1 MRLSAFLLDQRPH
14 HTVRPTAIN
23 LQTKLPCQV
32 MLLVNVKGCQVFKL
46 HDIRCSFALAA
57 KDWIANKLLK
67 VVSLW

>member
-1 MRLSAFLLDQRPH
+1 M
-14 HTVRPTAIN
+14 
-23 LQTKLPCQV
+23 LPCQL

-57 KDWIANKLLK
+57 KDGIANKLLK